1 MKINFAK
8 SCLAITV
15 TAASLAIGSGVAA
28 NAQELRSNGWFK
40 ACSDQGENKFCNVQY
55 QIVAP
60 TGQIVTSVNLAES
73 SGKVKRRVFQITVPT
88 GRLIPPGIKLRI
100 DDKKETAIPYAFC
113 TPRICAAEV
122 GLDDNLVKVLKA
134 GGELT
139 LASTNMQGKPNPLKV
154 TLEGFT
160 AAYDGPPIKQDA
172 LQDRQ
177 KKLEEELSKKAKET
191 REKLQKAQ
199 DAAKE

>member
-1 MKINFAK
+1 MDSWRRLFQRFRQY
-8 SCLAITV
+8 C
-15 TAASLAIGSGVAA
+15 ASE
-28 NAQELRSNGWFK
+28 Q
-40 ACSDQGENKFCNVQY
+40 
-55 QIVAP
+55 
-60 TGQIVTSVNLAES
+60 
-73 SGKVKRRVFQITVPT
+73 
-88 GRLIPPGIKLRI
+88 
-100 DDKKETAIPYAFC
+100 
-113 TPRICAAEV
+113 PRICAAEV

-177 KKLEEELSKKAKET
+177 KKLEEELGQPVFERINRHESEGLK
-191 REKLQKAQ
+191 RGRNLQRRACVAIGQ
-199 DAAKE
+199 RGGDIAGGMGRLAHRCDAHAYRWYV